1 MSAAL
6 AEDTQQKVENT
17 DFAFQHKLFLL
28 PSVVFKLANDG
39 SGPVMQL
46 DLEAVR
52 ATISAGTIC
61 ESFGIPAGSADS
73 RLIDLLPRALKYIKE
88 VRHGDSIPSEILD
101 GRASW
106 LIDPKYTEI
115 ANAKLTVQLVG
126 WMQGEQID
134 LMAAEQAL
142 EKANDE
148 TTKRKVQDAFSA
160 IAEKLGYARDRR
172 SEVVDLVGRLGDEL
186 AYIEALRDRLLG
198 RVRRMLAMFK
208 TLEAGYRRE
217 RSVYEEIER
226 TLLLLAKPARKL
238 SDMFDELDA
247 NVGEIL
253 PTLRDYK
260 TRVEYI
266 RKQRD
271 RLRELFLMWEEILE
285 LWSSLEAE
293 PSSMAEQAI
302 RHTYRFAARNFPQ
315 GSQWSLSM
323 R

>member
-17 DFAFQHKLFLL
+17 EFSFQHKLFLL
-28 PSVVFKLANDG
+28 PSVVFKQALDG

-52 ATISAGTIC
+52 ATIAASTIC
-61 ESFGIPAGSADS
+61 DSFGIPAGSPDAK
-73 RLIDLLPRALKYIKE
+73 LIDLVSRALKYVKE

-106 LIDPKYTEI
+106 LIDPKYAEI
-115 ANAKLTVQLVG
+115 ANAKLTVQLVA

-134 LMAAEQAL
+134 LLAAEQAL

-160 IAEKLGYARDRR
+160 IAEKLGYAKERR
-172 SEVVDLVGRLGDEL
+172 ADVIDLVGRLADEL
-186 AYIEALRDRLLG
+186 SYIEALRDRLLG
-198 RVRRMLAMFK
+198 RIRRLLAVLK
-208 TLEAGYRRE
+208 TQEANYRRE
-217 RSVYEEIER
+217 RSVQEEIER
-226 TLLLLAKPARKL
+226 TLLLLAKPARKIA
-238 SDMFDELDA
+238 DMFDELDA

-253 PTLRDYK
+253 PTLRDYQ

-271 RLRELFLMWEEILE
+271 KLREIFLTWEEIIE
-285 LWSSLEAE
+285 LWNSFE
-293 PSSMAEQAI
+293 PEPGTALAQAI

-315 GSQWSLSM
+315 GSQWSLSI